1 MNKYVVCVYGAASD
15 KISQK
20 YKKSVE
26 LLGYELGKSGYS
38 LVFGAGSTGL
48 MGAVANGFKRSKADI
63 LGVAPHFMR
72 EFEPIYADCTQ
83 TIYTDSMSE
92 RKSVMEFSANAFII
106 VPGGIGTMDEFFQ
119 ILTLKQLKRHN
130 KPIVLFNYNGF
141 YNSLINLIDEYIK
154 KGFIGEKVRDCFV
167 VCDDTEEVIN
177 YLNKIRLETSK

>member
-1 MNKYVVCVYGAASD
+1 MEKYRVCVYGAASD
-15 KISQK
+15 KIAKK
-20 YKKSVE
+20 YKTNVE
-26 LLGYELGKSGYS
+26 KLGYELGRNNFS

-48 MGAVANGFKRSKADI
+48 MGAVAEGVTRSESEI
-63 LGVAPHFMR
+63 IGVAPHFMH
-72 EFEPIYADCTQ
+72 EFEDIYDKCTQ

-167 VCDDTEEVIN
+167 VCDDVEETVE
-177 YLNKIRLETSK
+177 YLNKIRLENSK